1 MCHLGF
7 QQLYH
12 QQSVQGLESPK
23 QTVHRMVEENK
34 ATLEKVTIVGHSLGA
49 GEWEGGEGRMLL
61 YVHRVFSLGCV
72 GYVLYADPRIPG
84 VFSSVKA
91 VPKS

>member
-23 QTVHRMVEENK
+23 ETVHRMVDENK

-49 GEWEGGEGRMLL
+49 GESEGGA
-61 YVHRVFSLGCV
+61 H
-72 GYVLYADPRIPG
+72 ATQG
-84 VFSSVKA
+84 VFSRVLA
-91 VPKS
+91 IG

>member
-61 YVHRVFSLGCV
+61 YLHRVFSVRVRGYV
-72 GYVLYADPRIPG
+72 GYVLYAHQNNTGG
-84 VFSSVKA
+84 VLLG
-91 VPKS
+91 